1 MVGWW
6 FDFLYGILFYLKD
19 IEGSF
24 LIFWIEL
31 TNEPKPVQKINSI
44 TKLQNII
51 PRHNNDVKPYPRPN
65 AASPLIPTQPPPL
78 RPTPR
83 QHLPIR
89 QRPPLIHLTHP
100 KPELILQTIAYPPG

>member
-51 PRHNNDVKPYPRPN
+51 IDTIMTSNPIPDQMLRH
-65 AASPLIPTQPPPL
+65 L
-78 RPTPR
+78 
-83 QHLPIR
+83 
-89 QRPPLIHLTHP
+89 
-100 KPELILQTIAYPPG
+100 